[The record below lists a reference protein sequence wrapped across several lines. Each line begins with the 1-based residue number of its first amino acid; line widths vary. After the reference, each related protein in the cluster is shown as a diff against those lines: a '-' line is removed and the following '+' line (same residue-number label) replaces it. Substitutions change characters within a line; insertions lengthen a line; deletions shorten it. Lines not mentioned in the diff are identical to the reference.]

1 MRTGSHMSGLDLA
14 STAHLTRAL
23 SLLAVGSLIVLVS
36 WIMVAGS
43 IGGDPLLV
51 NFAMILAWLGALLHF
66 GAWGHFAFGLP
77 SRSLGRKAFGLSIV
91 AFTVGMIT
99 LPYALPPLMGWSPW
113 FFLLF
118 TGFFV
123 QVPSVYGP
131 VVASHG
137 IIFIRSGGHVQSSR
151 RQWVA
156 KLAAL
161 SLLVFGSFALIM
173 QVLNPGS
180 LNPLIAAPLM
190 SLAGLTGFS
199 YLAIRL
205 AWGGGD
211 PEEREERLRAVSW

>member
-1 MRTGSHMSGLDLA
+1 
-14 STAHLTRAL
+14 
-23 SLLAVGSLIVLVS
+23 
-36 WIMVAGS
+36 MVAGS
-43 IGGDPLLV
+43 IGGDPLLL

-77 SRSLGRKAFGLSIV
+77 SRSLARKAFGWSIV
-91 AFTVGMIT
+91 AFNVGIVT

-113 FFLLF
+113 SFLIF

-123 QVPSVYGP
+123 LVPSIYGP
-131 VVASHG
+131 VVVLHG
-137 IIFIRSGGHVQSSR
+137 IIFILSGGRVQSEI
-151 RQWVA
+151 RQMVA

-180 LNPLIAAPLM
+180 LSPLLAAPLM

-211 PEEREERLRAVSW
+211 PEDRAERLRAVSW